1 MTIIVEYVKYII
13 ELMTYLFFIKNILE
27 YQLIGHK
34 TQKILM
40 IILFGIFNMLFPNN
54 EYISFIINIFL
65 IGQLVN
71 ESIMKRIAGALISV
85 ITVGLFIFVPYSFL
99 EIDYSLV
106 KMLYEIGVY
115 LGTIGLLF
123 ILKKAGMGEIF
134 KIRPV
139 VGVLN
144 AIALLFF
151 VVSLYIFLDIKNVN
165 IEKVILFNLLLSFTI
180 WIATLIYS
188 FKFLH
193 NKKLMIQ
200 YENESIQ
207 KEIIIEIQENYYLS
221 ILNHYENIKKFK
233 HDIKAHLL
241 TMQYLLNEEN
251 YEELK
256 KYMNDFDIE
265 LKQIQNYNFTN
276 HDMINAI
283 ITQFYDD
290 IKESCINFKVS
301 DLTQRELRIQS
312 MEIVSLFYNLMSNA
326 IEAAKQ
332 TDNKNVIITIKS
344 NVNSIF
350 IEVKNSVSIN
360 FDMNNIYNENT
371 TKSDRF
377 NHGIGLT
384 NIKNVVKKYNGYINY
399 HKEGQYLMTHIVI
412 FD

>member
-1 MTIIVEYVKYII
+1 
-13 ELMTYLFFIKNILE
+13 
-27 YQLIGHK
+27 
-34 TQKILM
+34 
-40 IILFGIFNMLFPNN
+40 
-54 EYISFIINIFL
+54 
-65 IGQLVN
+65 
-71 ESIMKRIAGALISV
+71 
-85 ITVGLFIFVPYSFL
+85 
-99 EIDYSLV
+99 
-106 KMLYEIGVY
+106 
-115 LGTIGLLF
+115 
-123 ILKKAGMGEIF
+123 
-134 KIRPV
+134 
-139 VGVLN
+139 
-144 AIALLFF
+144 
-151 VVSLYIFLDIKNVN
+151 
-165 IEKVILFNLLLSFTI
+165 
-180 WIATLIYS
+180 
-188 FKFLH
+188 
-193 NKKLMIQ
+193 
-200 YENESIQ
+200 
-207 KEIIIEIQENYYLS
+207 
-221 ILNHYENIKKFK
+221 
-233 HDIKAHLL
+233 
-241 TMQYLLNEEN
+241 MQYLLNEEN

-360 FDMNNIYNENT
+360 FDMNNIYNEKT

-384 NIKNVVKKYNGYINY
+384 NIK
-399 HKEGQYLMTHIVI
+399 M
-412 FD
+412 

>member
-1 MTIIVEYVKYII
+1 MTIIVEYIKYII

-27 YQLIGHK
+27 YQLISHK

-71 ESIMKRIAGALISV
+71 ESIMKRIAGAFISV
-85 ITVGLFIFVPYSFL
+85 ITTGLFIFVPYYL
-99 EIDYSLV
+99 LRIDHSLM
-106 KMLYEIGVY
+106 KMLYEIGIY
-115 LGTIGLLF
+115 LGVIGLLF
-123 ILKKAGMGEIF
+123 ILKKVGISEIF
-134 KIRPV
+134 KIKPV
-139 VGVLN
+139 VGILN

-151 VVSLYIFLDIKNVN
+151 VVSLYIFLDIENVN
-165 IEKVILFNLLLSFTI
+165 IEKVILFNLLLSFII
-180 WIATLIYS
+180 WVATLIYS

-233 HDIKAHLL
+233 HDTKAHLS
-241 TMQYLLNEEN
+241 TMQYLLSEEN

-276 HDMINAI
+276 HDMINAV

-326 IEAAKQ
+326 IDAAKQ

-360 FDMNNIYNENT
+360 FDMNNIYNEKT
-371 TKSDRF
+371 TKSDQF

-384 NIKNVVKKYNGYINY
+384 NIKNVVKKYNGYMDY
-399 HKEGQYLMTHIVI
+399 HMDDQHLMTHIVI